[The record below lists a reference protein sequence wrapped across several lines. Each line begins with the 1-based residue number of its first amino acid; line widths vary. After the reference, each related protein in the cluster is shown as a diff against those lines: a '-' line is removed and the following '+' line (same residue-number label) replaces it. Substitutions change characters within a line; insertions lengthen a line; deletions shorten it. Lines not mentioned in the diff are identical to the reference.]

1 MAKKKNN
8 KVRMTLYRL
17 VNLPSLEVAIREKYR
32 DDSNENYSH
41 KTISISGR
49 AAELYWGS
57 VERDR
62 AGWTSTVHSLTT
74 ESLNVRQ
81 AIPSSV
87 IVIRDDEEQ
96 IGTSSISRDNSVEAM
111 EGDGG
116 KPIPAWA
123 ITFGMGFQMIDPYYI
138 EPRFGL
144 QVAIRSATGEG
155 LNVLSKTTLDESP
168 QMVRSTI
175 PLGATLRRFGFEE
188 FGDLATNLVVKGS
201 LETEDT
207 EKSVKIQGG
216 DSLKLPLPTNP
227 EELLVI
233 LNNIKDILTRGP
245 ATPELAALE
254 HLTVVKDA
262 DINANLDKLLVKE
275 IGNKS
280 DQISLSYPYEIIDE
294 FGRVSAFKIVGMRER
309 GKKDFLPTVDDLLKP
324 MRSSR
329 ENKVSEEECMNKLK
343 NLSVRLFQSAEDKD
357 PSGPTIPIKKWLTFQ
372 KTLDDGKRYFL
383 QNGIWYSM
391 DGNYINSIQKCVK
404 DIFERK
410 TEVLDNIQDWEIYEA
425 PKDKSEENKR
435 KAEDIYNQEI
445 AKQLGGLCLD
455 RKLIRPES
463 GGSGIEACDVLLPDG
478 IFIHVKHVS
487 SSAPASHLLAQ
498 SLVST
503 SLLRN
508 DEYSQDKLRKM
519 IGDMGEDTNKYDV
532 RPRQVVIVMAKDD
545 KLLTAESLFT
555 FTKINLVR
563 HDQNLANLDVK
574 LNIVPVIRRK

>member
-1 MAKKKNN
+1 MAKKKSN

-17 VNLPSLEVAIREKYR
+17 MNLPSLELAIREKYR

-74 ESLNVRQ
+74 ESLNIGQ
-81 AIPSSV
+81 TTASSV

-96 IGTSSISRDNSVEAM
+96 SGSRDNSVEAV
-111 EGDGG
+111 EGYGG
-116 KPIPAWA
+116 KLLSAWA
-123 ITFGMGFQMIDPYYI
+123 ISFGMGFQMIDPYYI
-138 EPRFGL
+138 DPRFG
-144 QVAIRSATGEG
+144 QRVAIRCATGEG
-155 LNVLSKTTLDESP
+155 LSVLNKTTLDESP
-168 QMVRSTI
+168 RMIRSTI
-175 PLGATLRRFGFEE
+175 PSGATLRRFGFEE
-188 FGDLATNLVVKGS
+188 FGDLATNLVVEGS
-201 LETEDT
+201 LEAEGV
-207 EKSVKIQGG
+207 EKLVKIKGG
-216 DSLKLPLPTNP
+216 DSLNLPLSINP
-227 EELLVI
+227 EELLAS
-233 LNNIKDILTRGP
+233 LNNIKDILKREP

-262 DINANLDKLLVKE
+262 DIKGKLDEFLIKE
-275 IGNKS
+275 IKDKS
-280 DQISLSYPYEIIDE
+280 DQIAISYPYEIIDE
-294 FGRVSAFKIVGMRER
+294 FGNASAFKIT
-309 GKKDFLPTVDDLLKP
+309 GKQGGGKRDFLPTVDEILKP
-324 MRSSR
+324 LKDVPK
-329 ENKVSEEECMNKLK
+329 EKCMDKLK
-343 NLSVRLFQSAEDKD
+343 DTSILLYQKIEDND
-357 PSGPTIPIKKWLTFQ
+357 PSSSKIPIKKWLTFQ
-372 KTLDDGKRYFL
+372 KTLDDGNRYFL
-383 QNGIWYSM
+383 QNGIWYAM
-391 DGNYINSIQKCVK
+391 DGSYINSIQKRV
-404 DIFERK
+404 DEIFERE
-410 TEVLDNIQDWEIYEA
+410 TEVLDSIHDWKIYEA

-435 KAEDIYNQEI
+435 KAEDAYNREI
-445 AKQLGGLCLD
+445 ANQLGGLCLD
-455 RKLIRPES
+455 RMLIYPES
-463 GGSGIEACDVLLPDG
+463 SKSGIEACDVLLPDG

-508 DEYSQDKLRKM
+508 DEYSQDKLREM
-519 IGDMGEDTNKYDV
+519 IDGIGEDTDKYDV